1 MVVSAATAIL
11 FIPLAVQSRGG
22 AVSVK
27 RYTDV
32 VFEAV
37 TAFLLMVMVAL
48 TLLQVIT
55 RYGLHAGFEWTEE
68 LARLDLIYL
77 TFFGSIV
84 AFQRREHLRIE
95 TLVHALPSPARRWL
109 RVAVDLVSM
118 VVLGV
123 VVWQGV
129 PLLKRF
135 WPLLSAALN
144 WPTTFFYFPVVFGC
158 FVMLIYAGLDVIGA
172 LRGGEDRPREKE
184 AP

>member
-1 MVVSAATAIL
+1 VHI
-11 FIPLAVQSRGG
+11 
-22 AVSVK
+22 K
-27 RYTDV
+27 RV
-32 VFEAV
+32 AGSVFEAI
-37 TAFLLMVMVAL
+37 TALLIMVMVAL

-84 AFQRREHLRIE
+84 AVQRREHLRIE
-95 TLVHALPSPARRWL
+95 TLVHGLPPRARRWL
-109 RVAVDLVSM
+109 RVAVDLAST
-118 VVLGV
+118 VVLAV

-135 WPLLSAALN
+135 WPLLSAALS

-158 FVMLIYAGLDVIGA
+158 CVMMIYAGFDVVAA
-172 LRGGEDRPREKE
+172 LRGDVDDRPAEE
-184 AP
+184 GPA

>member
-1 MVVSAATAIL
+1 MRIQRFTDATFNAI
-11 FIPLAVQSRGG
+11 
-22 AVSVK
+22 
-27 RYTDV
+27 
-32 VFEAV
+32 

-55 RYGLHAGFEWTEE
+55 RYALHAGFEWTEE

-84 AFQRREHLRIE
+84 AFRRREHLRIE
-95 TLVHALPSPARRWL
+95 TLVHALPARGRRWL
-109 RVAVDLVSM
+109 RVAVGMASM

-135 WPLLSAALN
+135 WPLLSAALS

-158 FVMLIYAGLDVIGA
+158 LVMLIYTGRDVIA
-172 LRGGEDRPREKE
+172 TLRCDEDQPDEE
-184 AP
+184 DAG

>member
-1 MVVSAATAIL
+1 MSIKRIADCVFQAITAM
-11 FIPLAVQSRGG
+11 
-22 AVSVK
+22 
-27 RYTDV
+27 
-32 VFEAV
+32 
-37 TAFLLMVMVAL
+37 LLMGMVGL

-84 AFQRREHLRIE
+84 AFQRRDHLRID
-95 TLVHALPSPARRWL
+95 TLVHALSPPARRRL
-109 RVAVDLVSM
+109 RVVVDLASM

-135 WPLLSAALN
+135 WPLLSAALS
-144 WPTTFFYFPVVFGC
+144 WPTTFFYLPVVFGC
-158 FVMLIYAGLDVIGA
+158 FVMLIYIGFDVMA
-172 LRGGEDRPREKE
+172 TFRKEEDRPEEKD
-184 AP
+184 AA

>member
-1 MVVSAATAIL
+1 MRIK
-11 FIPLAVQSRGG
+11 RGTEF
-22 AVSVK
+22 A
-27 RYTDV
+27 
-32 VFEAV
+32 FEAI
-37 TAFLLMVMVAL
+37 TAFLLMAMVAL

-77 TFFGSIV
+77 TFFGSVV

-95 TLVHALPSPARRWL
+95 TLVRALPARARRWL
-109 RVAVDLVSM
+109 RVAVDLASM

-135 WPLLSAALN
+135 WPLHSAALD

-158 FVMLIYAGLDVIGA
+158 FVMLIYTGLDVIAALHGERDWPSQEGA
-172 LRGGEDRPREKE
+172 SE
-184 AP
+184 

>member
-1 MVVSAATAIL
+1 MSIKRYADFAFEAITSFLLVAMVV
-11 FIPLAVQSRGG
+11 
-22 AVSVK
+22 
-27 RYTDV
+27 
-32 VFEAV
+32 
-37 TAFLLMVMVAL
+37 L

-84 AFQRREHLRIE
+84 ALQRREHLRIE
-95 TLVHALPSPARRWL
+95 TLAHALPPRARRWF
-109 RVAVDLVSM
+109 RVTVDLASM
-118 VVLGV
+118 TVLGV

-144 WPTTFFYFPVVFGC
+144 WPTTFFYLPVVFGC
-158 FVMLIYAGLDVIGA
+158 FVMLVYTGLEVIA
-172 LRGGEDRPREKE
+172 TLRGKDGRPEERG
-184 AP
+184 AA

>member
-1 MVVSAATAIL
+1 VQIKRAAG
-11 FIPLAVQSRGG
+11 S
-22 AVSVK
+22 
-27 RYTDV
+27 
-32 VFEAV
+32 VFEAI
-37 TAFLLMVMVAL
+37 TALLLMGMVAL

-95 TLVHALPSPARRWL
+95 TLVHALPPHVRRWL
-109 RVAVDLVSM
+109 RVTVDLAST

-135 WPLLSAALN
+135 WPLLSAALS

-158 FVMLIYAGLDVIGA
+158 FVMMIYTCLDVIAA
-172 LRGGEDRPREKE
+172 LRGDEEDRSAEEGP
-184 AP
+184 A

>member
-1 MVVSAATAIL
+1 MQIKRAAGTA
-11 FIPLAVQSRGG
+11 
-22 AVSVK
+22 
-27 RYTDV
+27 
-32 VFEAV
+32 FEAI
-37 TAFLLMVMVAL
+37 TALLLMVMVTL

-95 TLVHALPSPARRWL
+95 TLVHGLPPQARRWL
-109 RVAVDLVSM
+109 RVAVDLAST

-123 VVWQGV
+123 VVWQGA

-135 WPLLSAALN
+135 WPLLSAALS

-158 FVMLIYAGLDVIGA
+158 FVMMIYACLDVVAA
-172 LRGGEDRPREKE
+172 LGGGDEDRPVEE
-184 AP
+184 GPA

>member
-1 MVVSAATAIL
+1 VYI
-11 FIPLAVQSRGG
+11 R
-22 AVSVK
+22 

-32 VFEAV
+32 AFEAM
-37 TAFLLMVMVAL
+37 TAFLLITMVVL
-48 TLLQVIT
+48 TLLQVVT

-95 TLVHALPSPARRWL
+95 TLVHLLPPSARRCL
-109 RVAVDLVSM
+109 RVMVDLASM

-135 WPLLSAALN
+135 WPLLSAALS

-158 FVMLIYAGLDVIGA
+158 FVMLIYAGLDVIAA
-172 LRGGEDRPREKE
+172 LRGQGEQSGEGEK
-184 AP
+184 A